1 MGRTKGSFNSFEET
15 QSTLIV
21 VGEKYLIAFQ
31 KLVFVPLSLSNQIII
46 NDLFGVVIFGASLS
60 V

>member
-1 MGRTKGSFNSFEET
+1 MKGSFNSFKET

-31 KLVFVPLSLSNQIII
+31 KHLLLVFVPLSLSNQIITKY
-46 NDLFGVVIFGASLS
+46 LFGVVIFGVSLS